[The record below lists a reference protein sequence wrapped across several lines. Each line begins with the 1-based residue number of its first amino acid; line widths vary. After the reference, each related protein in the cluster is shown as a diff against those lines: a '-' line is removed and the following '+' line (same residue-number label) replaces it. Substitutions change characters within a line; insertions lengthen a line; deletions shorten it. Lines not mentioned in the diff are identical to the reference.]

1 MLAVLWCWLFYAVS
15 AEIIYRDKGWENFR
29 LALFMQ
35 VELPYK
41 NEKVAAGCSSVAAT
55 MQQSNMY
62 ATTGGDKV
70 AN

>member
-15 AEIIYRDKGWENFR
+15 AEIIYRDKGRENFR

-41 NEKVAAGCSSVAAT
+41 NEKVAAT